1 MGKEQSIAPKENII
15 SIPTNFIPAQEL
27 VCVCVCARVRV
38 CVRAHVHRHKG
49 VFLTQGD
56 LQIWVNFKEAP
67 S

>member
-27 VCVCVCARVRV
+27 VCVCVC
-38 CVRAHVHRHKG
+38 VRAHVHRHKG

-56 LQIWVNFKEAP
+56 LQIWVNFKDAP

>member
-27 VCVCVCARVRV
+27 VCVCVCAR
-38 CVRAHVHRHKG
+38 AHVHRHKG

-56 LQIWVNFKEAP
+56 LQIWVNFKDAP